1 MIEKWRENSLSK
13 IFVVAF
19 FPFLLWCNIF
29 ISNDSLYSANYG
41 LELVL
46 RVHFYRGCNIIILQ
60 CVLTISFKTFSTSWI
75 MHIQMHTY
83 TPIVQLKLI
92 NATSV
97 DFNQFYW
104 IHARL
109 STCSSPKVKFYSIVN
124 ALFCWIC
131 YCNWAK
137 VDMITAHI
145 SPMHT
150 TSVVQYEMFPFFPA
164 IFTLKLKKCD
174 DDSRKN
180 FFLPIICWKF
190 AHTEHQKQIISV
202 HYQLIANAILIW
214 KNGIK
219 TIIQTAVANS
229 IRTKIDI

>member
-1 MIEKWRENSLSK
+1 MLLL
-13 IFVVAF
+13 F

-104 IHARL
+104 IHAKL
-109 STCSSPKVKFYSIVN
+109 STCKSPKVKFNSIVN
-124 ALFCWIC
+124 ALFWWIC

-137 VDMITAHI
+137 VVMITAHI

-150 TSVVQYEMFPFFPA
+150 TSVVQYEMCLFFPA
-164 IFTLKLKKCD
+164 ISTLNLKKEMWWWFQKELLFANYLLKIRSYRTSKAHYIGALSN
-174 DDSRKN
+174 DSKRYSYMK
-180 FFLPIICWKF
+180 K
-190 AHTEHQKQIISV
+190 
-202 HYQLIANAILIW
+202 
-214 KNGIK
+214 
-219 TIIQTAVANS
+219 
-229 IRTKIDI
+229 